1 MNGKKVLLGITGG
14 IAAYKSAELCR
25 LLIKSG
31 ADVRVVMSAGA
42 KAFMQPLT
50 FQALTGHEVRD
61 SLLDER
67 AESGM
72 GHIELARWADI
83 IVVAPA
89 TANFIAHLAH
99 GFAEDLL
106 TTLCLAT
113 PAPIAVAPAMNQQM
127 WSKKITQKNVQALAD
142 ISDCQP
148 VLVWGPDEGSQ
159 ACGDVGPGRM
169 LEPADIFARIKVL
182 FSADAMD
189 ASGKSE
195 VLPLAGKR
203 VLITAGPT
211 RESLD
216 PVRYISN
223 HSSGK
228 MGFAIAAEA
237 VSMGAAVTLV
247 SGPVSLPTPSG
258 VTRVDVS
265 SAQQMYEAV
274 LANVPGMDVF
284 VASAAVAD
292 YRPEQIASQKI
303 KKSNE
308 GMVIHLIRNPDI
320 VATVAGLT
328 KRPFTVGFAAE
339 TNDVLSYAKGKL
351 QKKGLDLIIANDVS
365 RSDIGFNS
373 DHNDVT
379 AIWSDG
385 EQSLGMAN
393 KSVVAQRILRI
404 ITEHL
409 SKLSSPVAAGENH
422 NNKGYSESDDE

>member
-169 LEPADIFARIKVL
+169 LEPADIFARIKAL

-195 VLPLAGKR
+195 ALPLAGKR

-373 DHNDVT
+373 DQNDVT

-409 SKLSSPVAAGENH
+409 SKLSSPVVAGENL
-422 NNKGYSESDDE
+422 NNKGYPESDDE

>member
-1 MNGKKVLLGITGG
+1 MNGKKVLLGVTGG

-142 ISDCQP
+142 FSDCQP

-169 LEPADIFARIKVL
+169 LEPADIFARIQAL

-195 VLPLAGKR
+195 ALPLAGKR

-308 GMVIHLIRNPDI
+308 GMVVHLVRNPDI

-339 TNDVLSYAKGKL
+339 TNDVLRYAKGKL

-409 SKLSSPVAAGENH
+409 SKLSSPVMAGENL
-422 NNKGYSESDDE
+422 NKKGYSESDD

>member
-1 MNGKKVLLGITGG
+1 
-14 IAAYKSAELCR
+14 
-25 LLIKSG
+25 
-31 ADVRVVMSAGA
+31 
-42 KAFMQPLT
+42 
-50 FQALTGHEVRD
+50 
-61 SLLDER
+61 
-67 AESGM
+67 
-72 GHIELARWADI
+72 
-83 IVVAPA
+83 
-89 TANFIAHLAH
+89 
-99 GFAEDLL
+99 
-106 TTLCLAT
+106 
-113 PAPIAVAPAMNQQM
+113 
-127 WSKKITQKNVQALAD
+127 
-142 ISDCQP
+142 
-148 VLVWGPDEGSQ
+148 
-159 ACGDVGPGRM
+159 
-169 LEPADIFARIKVL
+169 
-182 FSADAMD
+182 
-189 ASGKSE
+189 
-195 VLPLAGKR
+195 
-203 VLITAGPT
+203 
-211 RESLD
+211 LD

-373 DHNDVT
+373 DQNDVT

-409 SKLSSPVAAGENH
+409 SKLSSPVVAGENL
-422 NNKGYSESDDE
+422 NNKGYPESDDE

>member
-169 LEPADIFARIKVL
+169 LEPADIFARIKAL

-195 VLPLAGKR
+195 ALPLAGKR

-409 SKLSSPVAAGENH
+409 SKLSSPVAAGENL

>member
-1 MNGKKVLLGITGG
+1 
-14 IAAYKSAELCR
+14 
-25 LLIKSG
+25 
-31 ADVRVVMSAGA
+31 
-42 KAFMQPLT
+42 
-50 FQALTGHEVRD
+50 
-61 SLLDER
+61 
-67 AESGM
+67 
-72 GHIELARWADI
+72 
-83 IVVAPA
+83 VAPA

-169 LEPADIFARIKVL
+169 LEPADIFARIKAL

-195 VLPLAGKR
+195 ALPLAGKR

-373 DHNDVT
+373 DQNDVT

-409 SKLSSPVAAGENH
+409 SKLSSPVVAGENL
-422 NNKGYSESDDE
+422 NNKGYPESDDE